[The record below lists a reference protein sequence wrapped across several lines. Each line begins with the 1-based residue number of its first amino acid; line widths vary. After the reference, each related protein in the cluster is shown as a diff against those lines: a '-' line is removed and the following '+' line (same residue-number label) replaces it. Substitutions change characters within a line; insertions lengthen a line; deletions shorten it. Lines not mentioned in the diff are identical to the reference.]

1 MSETTTFFFYFVL
14 GSIVGASI
22 VYCLVLWRLR
32 RQLRFTPRKKSYLTK
47 KEIRVEVQEDHI
59 QRSSNVVNQFIKDNL
74 QLILHREDY
83 ARAKDRA
90 LVMKDSDEVRRIS
103 EE

>member
-1 MSETTTFFFYFVL
+1 M
-14 GSIVGASI
+14 
-22 VYCLVLWRLR
+22 
-32 RQLRFTPRKKSYLTK
+32 
-47 KEIRVEVQEDHI
+47 QEDHI